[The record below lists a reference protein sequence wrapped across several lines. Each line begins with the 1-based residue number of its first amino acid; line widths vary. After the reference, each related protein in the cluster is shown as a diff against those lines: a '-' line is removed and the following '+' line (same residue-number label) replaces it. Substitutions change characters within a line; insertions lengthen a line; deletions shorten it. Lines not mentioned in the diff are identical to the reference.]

1 MPGAC
6 ADCTSLWPL
15 EGRKTDCPAR
25 CPAGA
30 TERRKP
36 ATRASFL
43 SAATGIRTPVSAV
56 RGRRPSPLDDGG
68 LEAGKC
74 SVGPSIRLLCGAIR
88 RVGSLLMA
96 SGWKRPLQ
104 LAFACW
110 AGFAALLVLAYW
122 VPF

>member
-43 SAATGIRTPVSAV
+43 STATGIRTPVSAV

-68 LEAGKC
+68 LEAGEC
-74 SVGPSIRLLCGAIR
+74 SGGPLILLLSEAVR
-88 RVGSLLMA
+88 RVVSLVMA

-104 LAFACW
+104 LALVCW
-110 AGFAALLVLAYW
+110 VPFAAILVLAYW
-122 VPF
+122 